1 MPNDLRFLYVV
12 CENFQ
17 QVNWNRQ
24 RLRDAREAELIVV
37 DLRNNFGGS
46 AEVLAKLL
54 RDILSTFADSR
65 TITAFAKEYK
75 NTYNSRIKTEAE
87 IYEIFLEMH
96 DKDFSATMKEVNSR
110 SRLPPSTALTK
121 LFKIV

>member
-24 RLRDAREAELIVV
+24 RLRDAREAELSVV

-96 DKDFSATMKEVNSR
+96 DKDFSTTMKEFNSR

>member
-12 CENFQ
+12 CENFN

-46 AEVLAKLL
+46 SEVLAKLL

-75 NTYNSRIKTEAE
+75 NTYSSRIKTEAE
-87 IYEIFLEMH
+87 IYEMFLEMH
-96 DKDFSATMKEVNSR
+96 DKDFSATMKEFNSR
-110 SRLPPSTALTK
+110 SKLPPSTALTK
-121 LFKIV
+121 LFKVV

>member
-96 DKDFSATMKEVNSR
+96 DKDFSATMKEFNSR